1 MAELPGSARV
11 DVWRC
16 AVKEF
21 TFEPLNTIAK
31 YKTPIPLEAQYE
43 LKGEL
48 LSALVKVQRLERGRE
63 LMVDL
68 LQELM
73 KDAEKLNHIRELAE
87 RWERNAIACDYAE
100 ALFKILEAR

>member
-1 MAELPGSARV
+1 M
-11 DVWRC
+11 
-16 AVKEF
+16 KEF
-21 TFEPLNTIAK
+21 TYEPLNTIAK
-31 YKTPIPLEAQYE
+31 YKTPLPLEAQYE

-63 LMVDL
+63 MMVDL

-73 KDAEKLNHIRELAE
+73 KEAEKLICIRELAKK
-87 RWERNAIACDYAE
+87 WERNAMASDYAE